1 MSMQLQLDINHFLA
15 TYWQRKPLFIKQGIA
30 NFCDPISPEEMAG
43 LAMESEVQSRMVL
56 RNQDEWQASCGPFS
70 DFSPL
75 AKNGATLL
83 NQAVNHWHPASAD
96 LVELFHFIPNWRFDD
111 LMISYSTPEG
121 GVGPHIDQYCVFIIQ
136 GQGKRHWRV
145 GKRQAL
151 AEFTSSQAL
160 RHCGPFEACIDVIM
174 EPGDILYIPPGC
186 PHEGYAVE
194 PALNYSVGF
203 RAPDQ
208 KELLN
213 DFTDHLLQQQMSFAR
228 YSDPE
233 LTRDHHYGE
242 ISLHETNKLGQLL
255 TDLIREPDVI
265 LPFLGQHFSSSNHEL
280 DILPLEPDQQWHQDD
295 LLAALASG
303 EYAEKVAGLKFLYLA
318 GLANTLFVNGETVKI
333 PSEAYSD
340 YQQLTLPNCNQ
351 MLIQKILKGRHYQPL
366 LDWFNAGYL
375 YLV

>member
-1 MSMQLQLDINHFLA
+1 MSMQLQLDITHFLT
-15 TYWQRKPLFIKQGIA
+15 TYWQRKPLFIKKGIA
-30 NFCDPISPEEMAG
+30 NFSDPISPEEMAG
-43 LAMESEVQSRMVL
+43 LAMENEVQSRMVL
-56 RNQDEWQASCGPFS
+56 RNEDEWQASCGPFS

-75 AKNGATLL
+75 TKNGATLL

-96 LVELFHFIPNWRFDD
+96 LVELFNFIPNWRFDD

-145 GKRQAL
+145 GEQQTL
-151 AEFTSSQAL
+151 TEFTSGQAL
-160 RHCGPFEACIDVIM
+160 RHCGPFSACIDVVM

-194 PALNYSVGF
+194 HALNYSVGF

-213 DFTDHLLQQQMSFAR
+213 DFTDHILQQQISFQR

-233 LTRDHHYGE
+233 LTSDNHYGE
-242 ISLHETNKLGQLL
+242 ISRHETNKLGQLL
-255 TDLIREPDVI
+255 ADLVQQPEFL
-265 LPFLGQHFSSSNHEL
+265 LPFLGQHFSSSNHEI
-280 DILPLEPDQQWHQDD
+280 DILALEQEQQWQQHD
-295 LLAALASG
+295 LLAALEDG

-318 GLANTLFVNGETVKI
+318 GLPNTVFVNGETFTI
-333 PSEAYSD
+333 PAPAYSD
-340 YQQLTLPNCNQ
+340 YQQLTSAGCNQ
-351 MLIQKILKGRHYQPL
+351 MIIQKILKSPHHQVL

-375 YLV
+375 YLL